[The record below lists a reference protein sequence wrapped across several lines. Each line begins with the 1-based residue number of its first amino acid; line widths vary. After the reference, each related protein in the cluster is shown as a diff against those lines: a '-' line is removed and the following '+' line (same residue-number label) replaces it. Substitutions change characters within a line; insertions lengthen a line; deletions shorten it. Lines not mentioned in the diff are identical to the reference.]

1 MNMIS
6 KINQHQYYIRSLK
19 YAVILIVLAMGA
31 VEFAN
36 SIRLWTD
43 PYNEKSFPYNYVSQG
58 IYSFGGYI
66 RPPDNFN
73 VDIAPILKASVRM
86 LQGDV
91 NQYRDFQIAGPNN
104 FYPPSAAFLFTPFGL
119 IVNACAGDL
128 SLATQT
134 IDILW
139 RLCVLIILIL
149 AVWLMRPLISTRKQ
163 AAVAFLM
170 FACFYPMRWMLVCL
184 QAQSLVTLL
193 LVFAIITYA
202 RGVTLKSGI
211 LIGIAACIK
220 PHFALII
227 FFAVF
232 RKEWR
237 FLFGMFLSSSCV
249 LLGSLFMTGFSPW
262 LTYLTEVIPTISRG
276 YAFYPN
282 QSLNGIVHR
291 WLGHNVKY
299 AFSPMTTAISI
310 SNTVAAFVFSL
321 AAVCPRFFK
330 IKKTQRCGE
339 DVSLSSSVI
348 HTKTVLRALDL
359 GIAIL
364 CFVMAAPIVW
374 EHHFAWTVVLFALC
388 LQCGQTVRYSGVF
401 ISGLAL
407 SYFLLGTF
415 FMPVKQAS
423 SGITS
428 LINAPIFFGA
438 LLLISLLW
446 YCMVRIEKTCFP
458 AHGAPVVTSCN
469 T

>member
-1 MNMIS
+1 M
-6 KINQHQYYIRSLK
+6 L
-19 YAVILIVLAMGA
+19 VVLAMCA
-31 VEFAN
+31 VELAN

-43 PYNEKSFPYNYVSQG
+43 PGNEKQFPYNYVSQG
-58 IYSFGGYI
+58 LYSFAGYI

-86 LQGDV
+86 IQGDV
-91 NQYRDFQIAGPNN
+91 NQYHDFQIAGPNN

-119 IVNACAGDL
+119 LVNACDGDL

-139 RLCVLIILIL
+139 RLCVLIILI
-149 AVWLMRPLISTRKQ
+149 AAIRLMRPLISTWKQ
-163 AAVAFLM
+163 ATIVLLI

-193 LVFAIITYA
+193 LVFSIIMYA
-202 RGVTLKSGI
+202 RGVTLTSGI
-211 LIGIAACIK
+211 LIGLAACIK
-220 PHFALII
+220 PHFALIVL
-227 FFAVF
+227 FAVF
-232 RKEWR
+232 RKEWY
-237 FLFGMFLSSSCV
+237 FLFGMILSSSCV

-262 LTYLTEVIPTISRG
+262 LTYLTEVLPTMSRG

-282 QSLNGIVHR
+282 QSLNGIFHR
-291 WLGHNVKY
+291 WLGHSVSY

-321 AAVCPRFFK
+321 AAICPRFFK
-330 IKKTQRCGE
+330 MQKNLRFE
-339 DVSLSSSVI
+339 ENVALSSSTI

-359 GIAIL
+359 GTAIL

-374 EHHFAWTVVLFALC
+374 PHHFAWTIVLFALC
-388 LQCGQTVRYSGVF
+388 LQYGQTIRYSGVF
-401 ISGLAL
+401 IGGLAL

-415 FMPVKQAS
+415 FMPVEQAS
-423 SGITS
+423 SGVAS
-428 LINAPIFFGA
+428 LINAPNFFGA

-446 YCMVRIEKTCFP
+446 YCMVRIEKKGRP
-458 AHGAPVVTSCN
+458 YPPREAGDPRSYDAGRQ
-469 T
+469 